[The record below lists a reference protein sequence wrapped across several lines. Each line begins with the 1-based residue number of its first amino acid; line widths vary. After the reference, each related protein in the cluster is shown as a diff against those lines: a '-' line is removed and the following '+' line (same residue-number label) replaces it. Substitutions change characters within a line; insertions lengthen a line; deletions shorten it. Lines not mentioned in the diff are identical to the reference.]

1 MRINE
6 SKVRVILALLTPP
19 MLIGMALL
27 TLAVESPVAVPITFG
42 VLGALLGIVVLFDF
56 PLAIDV
62 STESLDRLC
71 LIRRQSL
78 PWETVG
84 TIIKPKRRGLVLVTT
99 KRKRHVLIDRIL
111 EPAERRHIIDIGESH
126 GVQVEI

>member
-84 TIIKPKRRGLVLVTT
+84 AIIKPKRRGLVLVTT